1 LKNSVYI
8 SIGSN
13 IGDKIENISTV
24 INEIKKTIGEVNLT
38 SSNYKSDPWGFNS
51 NETFINAVIC
61 IQTKYNPTELIKE
74 LQIIEK
80 KMGRTRSHNKGYTDR
95 IIDLDIIYFN
105 DEIVNTIELKIP
117 HTNLYFRKFVLI
129 PLNEIAPNYIDPLK
143 KTTIKELLEICPD
156 ESILEKVINNN

>member
-1 LKNSVYI
+1 
-8 SIGSN
+8 
-13 IGDKIENISTV
+13 
-24 INEIKKTIGEVNLT
+24 
-38 SSNYKSDPWGFNS
+38 
-51 NETFINAVIC
+51 
-61 IQTKYNPTELIKE
+61 
-74 LQIIEK
+74 
-80 KMGRTRSHNKGYTDR
+80 MGRTRSHNKGYIDR